1 LAFFKH
7 PYSGLSIQ
15 TNRLKL
21 RTYVHNDAR
30 ALYEFV
36 AHNRE
41 RMLDYLPMTVEQN
54 SSVFASRRFIR
65 ERKNDYL
72 NDKSC
77 FLGIFLHSGEL
88 IGQIAI
94 REINYRVPKCEM
106 GYVID
111 ARHTGKGYAGEALDA
126 LCHWCFGELKVQKVS
141 LRIEPVNTASRK
153 VAAAAGFTF
162 TALLRN
168 DFRTADHRLMDAELW
183 ELLAPAP

>member
-1 LAFFKH
+1 MFFKH
-7 PYSGLSIQ
+7 TYSTLQIN
-15 TNRLKL
+15 TNRLLL
-21 RTYVHNDAR
+21 RPYRSTDAR
-30 ALYEFV
+30 ALFEFV

-54 SSVFASRRFIR
+54 TSVLAARRFIR
-65 ERKNDYL
+65 ERKNEYL

-77 FLGIFLHSGEL
+77 FLGIFLPSGQL

-111 ARHTGKGYAGEALDA
+111 ERHTGKGFATEALNT
-126 LCHWCFGELKVQKVS
+126 LCNWCFTKLHMQKVS

-153 VAAAAGFTF
+153 VAAAAGFTLA
-162 TALLRN
+162 ALLRN
-168 DFRTADHRLMDAELW
+168 DFRTADARLMDAELW
-183 ELLAPAP
+183 ERIPTAQ